1 MLYQTHEIQRAGLKA
16 CFGMATVSLRFQ
28 SSLMRAFNMASLA
41 NELDAVAE
49 ITHRI
54 SKDYPK
60 PSFGLN
66 SAFVHEEVILDK
78 PFGSLLHF
86 RRDTTRNDPKIL
98 LVAPMSGHYATLLRS
113 LVRDLLPHH
122 DVYITDWKSARDVP
136 SAHGDFSLEDYTA
149 YLHDFMTALGPDV
162 HVTGISQSTVPVL
175 TVTAL
180 MASQKSAVQPA
191 SITLMCG
198 PIDTRVA
205 PTSIGQFAKE
215 KPLDWFRKNV
225 IATVPQ
231 AYPGAGRSVYPGF
244 MQLLGLKLNDME
256 RHTRAITDLYN
267 HVRNDNQVEADKIRS
282 HYDEYDAMMDSSASF
297 YLDTIEQVFQTHTL
311 ARGVMTWR
319 DQVVDPSAITKTA
332 LLTIEGEKDSIC
344 GLGQTMAA
352 HRLCSNL
359 PTKMR
364 FAHVEPG
371 AGHYDVIDARRITG
385 FVRDVA
391 KQAGMTYDQIPDC
404 AALPP
409 QYAQETAIRIQG
421 GNNDNTGARII
432 HIPPKPNTA

>member
-1 MLYQTHEIQRAGLKA
+1 MLYETHEIQRAGIKA
-16 CFGMATVSLRFQ
+16 CFGMATASLRFQ
-28 SSLMRAFNMASLA
+28 SSLMRVFNAASMA
-41 NELDAVAE
+41 NELDAFAE

-54 SKDYPK
+54 AKDYPK
-60 PSFGLN
+60 PAFDLN
-66 SAFVHEEVILDK
+66 SAFVHEEIVMDK

-98 LVAPMSGHYATLLRS
+98 LVAPMSGHYATLLRG

-122 DVYITDWKSARDVP
+122 DVYVTDWKSARDVP
-136 SAHGDFSLEDYTA
+136 AKDGDFSLEDYTS
-149 YLHDFMTALGPDV
+149 YVHDFIEAIGPDV

-175 TVTAL
+175 AVASL
-180 MASQKSAVQPA
+180 MAAHKPAAQPS

-198 PIDTRVA
+198 PIDTRIA

-215 KPLDWFRKNV
+215 KPLEWFRKNV
-225 IATVPQ
+225 IATVPA

-256 RHTRAITDLYN
+256 RHKQAATNLYN
-267 HVRNDNQVEADKIRS
+267 HVRNGNQAEADKIRKF
-282 HYDEYDAMMDSSASF
+282 YDEYDAVMDSSASF
-297 YLDTIEQVFQTHTL
+297 YLDTIDQVFQTHTL
-311 ARGVMTWR
+311 SRGVMTWR
-319 DQVVDPSAITKTA
+319 GQVVDPSAITKCA

-359 PTKMR
+359 PSAMR
-364 FAHVEPG
+364 FSHVEPG
-371 AGHYDVIDARRITG
+371 AGHYDVIDARRIAG

-391 KQAGMTYDQIPDC
+391 KQAGINYDQIPDS
-404 AALPP
+404 AALKP
-409 QYAQETAIRIQG
+409 QQAAAIRSQG
-421 GNNDNTGARII
+421 AMNDNTGARVIRN
-432 HIPPKPNTA
+432 PPKPDSA

>member
-1 MLYQTHEIQRAGLKA
+1 
-16 CFGMATVSLRFQ
+16 
-28 SSLMRAFNMASLA
+28 
-41 NELDAVAE
+41 
-49 ITHRI
+49 
-54 SKDYPK
+54 
-60 PSFGLN
+60 
-66 SAFVHEEVILDK
+66 
-78 PFGSLLHF
+78 
-86 RRDTTRNDPKIL
+86 
-98 LVAPMSGHYATLLRS
+98 
-113 LVRDLLPHH
+113 
-122 DVYITDWKSARDVP
+122 
-136 SAHGDFSLEDYTA
+136 
-149 YLHDFMTALGPDV
+149 
-162 HVTGISQSTVPVL
+162 
-175 TVTAL
+175 
-180 MASQKSAVQPA
+180 
-191 SITLMCG
+191 
-198 PIDTRVA
+198 
-205 PTSIGQFAKE
+205 
-215 KPLDWFRKNV
+215 
-225 IATVPQ
+225 
-231 AYPGAGRSVYPGF
+231 
-244 MQLLGLKLNDME
+244 MQLLGLKLNDMQ

-421 GNNDNTGARII
+421 GLNDNTGARII

>member
-1 MLYQTHEIQRAGLKA
+1 MLYETHEIQRAGLKA
-16 CFGMATVSLRFQ
+16 CFGLATTSLRFQ
-28 SSLMRAFNMASLA
+28 SSLMRAFNVASMA
-41 NELDAVAE
+41 NELDAIAE
-49 ITHRI
+49 FTHRI
-54 SKDYPK
+54 AKDYPK
-60 PSFGLN
+60 PAFDLD
-66 SAFVHEEVILDK
+66 SAFVHEEIVMDK

-98 LVAPMSGHYATLLRS
+98 LVAPMSGHYATLLRG

-122 DVYITDWKSARDVP
+122 DVYVTDWKSARDVP
-136 SAHGDFSLEDYTA
+136 AKDGDFSLEDYTS
-149 YLHDFMTALGPDV
+149 YVHDFIEAIGPDV

-175 TVTAL
+175 AVASL
-180 MASQKSAVQPA
+180 MAAHKPASQPS

-198 PIDTRVA
+198 PIDTRIA

-215 KPLDWFRKNV
+215 KPLEWFRKNI
-225 IATVPQ
+225 IATVPA

-256 RHTRAITDLYN
+256 RHKQAATNLYN
-267 HVRNDNQVEADKIRS
+267 HVRNGNQIEADKIRKF
-282 HYDEYDAMMDSSASF
+282 YDEYDAVMDSSASF

-311 ARGVMTWR
+311 PRGVMTWR
-319 DQVVDPSAITKTA
+319 GQVIDPSAITKCA

-359 PTKMR
+359 PSAMR
-364 FAHVEPG
+364 FSHVEPG
-371 AGHYDVIDARRITG
+371 AGHYDVIDSRRIAG

-391 KQAGMTYDQIPDC
+391 KQAGITYDQIPDS
-404 AALPP
+404 AALKP
-409 QYAQETAIRIQG
+409 QQAAAIRSQG
-421 GNNDNTGARII
+421 AMNDNTGARVIRN
-432 HIPPKPNTA
+432 PPKPDAA